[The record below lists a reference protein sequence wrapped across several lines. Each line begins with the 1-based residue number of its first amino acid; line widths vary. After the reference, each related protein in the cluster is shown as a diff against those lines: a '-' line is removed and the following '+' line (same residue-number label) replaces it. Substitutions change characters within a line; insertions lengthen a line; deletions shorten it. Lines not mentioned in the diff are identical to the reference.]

1 MIPAEFVP
9 VMPADRER
17 VNAFLMEHWFS
28 TDMIVRGVR
37 VDMTTAEGI
46 LALENE
52 TIVGLLMYAV
62 CEKELEILSLDSLMP
77 GQGLGTAL
85 IAEAE
90 KIARQNACDR
100 IRLITTNDN
109 IAAIQFYQKRGFDL
123 VNLYRNALD
132 VSRRMKPEIPLI
144 GEHGI
149 PLRHE
154 LEFEKRL

>member
-9 VMPADRER
+9 VMPANRER

-62 CEKELEILSLDSLMP
+62 CEKDLEILSLDSLMP

>member
-9 VMPADRER
+9 VMPANRER

-109 IAAIQFYQKRGFDL
+109 IAAIRFYQKRGFDL